1 MEEFKK
7 EGQEELKAEY
17 DRLKAEYDR
26 LKAEYD
32 RLKERH
38 DCLLDLYVKVKAQF
52 DNFRTGVKSLVDM
65 AE

>member
-7 EGQEELKAEY
+7 EGQEE
-17 DRLKAEYDR
+17 LKAEYDR

>member
-1 MEEFKK
+1 ME
-7 EGQEELKAEY
+7 EELKEESKEEGLQAKY
-17 DRLKAEYDR
+17 DALQ
-26 LKAEYD
+26 AEYD

-38 DCLLDLYVKVKAQF
+38 DCLLELYVKIKARF